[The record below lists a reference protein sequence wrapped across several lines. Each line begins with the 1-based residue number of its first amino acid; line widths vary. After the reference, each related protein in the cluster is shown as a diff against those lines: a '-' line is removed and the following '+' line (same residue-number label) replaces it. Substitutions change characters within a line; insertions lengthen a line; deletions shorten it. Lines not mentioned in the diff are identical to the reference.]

1 MATKISTRF
10 EKQRRTRNDHAL
22 FVELTITE
30 TMSRIAATFH
40 ELREQD
46 EAAFIPF
53 TELGDPNFQLS
64 KEVLQILARHGDL
77 LELGFPF
84 SDPIA
89 DGPRIQAAIQRALRS
104 GITPDDCFELL
115 SGIHEEAPDVPL
127 CLLIYYNLIYA
138 RGTERF
144 ITDARA
150 SGVDGLLVADMPV
163 EEADPIT
170 EQCRKHDLK
179 QIFIVAPTTS
189 PERMRKILEHVDGFV
204 YTVAVVGVTGER
216 ERTRQRTLDLIRTIR
231 EESDLPVCVG
241 FGISRPEHVR
251 EMVEAGADGVIVG
264 SALESIIEDHHEQP
278 ERMCSELNDFGKSL
292 KQATIN

>member
-1 MATKISTRF
+1 
-10 EKQRRTRNDHAL
+10 
-22 FVELTITE
+22 
-30 TMSRIAATFH
+30 MSRIASTFH
-40 ELREQD
+40 ELRDKD

-53 TELGDPNFQLS
+53 TELGDPNFERSQ
-64 KEVLQILARHGDL
+64 EVLRILARHGDL

-115 SGIHEEAPDVPL
+115 SGLHEEVPDIPL

-138 RGTERF
+138 RGTETF
-144 ITDARA
+144 IKDAKR

-163 EEADPIT
+163 EEADPVS
-170 EQCRKHDLK
+170 EQCEKHDLD
-179 QIFIVAPTTS
+179 QVFIVAPTTS
-189 PERMRKILEHVDGFV
+189 PDRMRSILEHVSGFV

-216 ERTRQRTLDLIRTIR
+216 DRTRQRTLDLIRTIR

-264 SALESIIEDHHEQP
+264 SALESIIEEHHDQP
-278 ERMCSELNDFGKSL
+278 ERMCSKLDEFAGSL
-292 KQATIN
+292 KQATIH